1 MPYKFLDDIATADV
15 AFEAW
20 GDTAEELFAAGAN
33 ALLNTMVHDPETVER
48 REETTVT
55 VEDSALDLLLYSFLQ
70 ELVFLKDAR
79 RLLLHPEKVKIGE
92 RDGRFRLDS
101 VLRGERID
109 RQRHPLVVDV
119 KAATLHRL
127 QVVCE
132 EGIWRA
138 VVVLDV

>member
-20 GDTAEELFAAGAN
+20 GGTREELFAAGAD
-33 ALLNTMVHDPETVER
+33 ALLRTMVHDPEAVER
-48 REETTVT
+48 REETVVT
-55 VEDSALDLLLYSFLQ
+55 MEDADLDLLLFSFLQ

-79 RLLLHPEKVKIGE
+79 RLLLHPEIVRIAEK
-92 RDGRFRLDS
+92 DGLFRLES
-101 VLRGERID
+101 VLRGEKID
-109 RQRHPLVVDV
+109 RRRHPLVVDV

-127 QVVCE
+127 RVACE
-132 EGIWRA
+132 SGIWRA

>member
-20 GDTAEELFAAGAN
+20 GATREALFAAGAD
-33 ALLNTMVHDPETVER
+33 ALLRTMVHDPESVER
-48 REETTVT
+48 REEIAVT
-55 VEDSALDLLLYSFLQ
+55 VEDTDLDLLIFSFLQ

-79 RLLLHPEKVKIGE
+79 RLLLHPEMVRIAENG
-92 RDGRFRLDS
+92 GRLRLES
-101 VLRGERID
+101 VLRGEKID

-119 KAATLHRL
+119 KAVTLHRL
-127 QVVCE
+127 LVAFE
-132 EGIWRA
+132 SGIWRA

>member
-20 GDTAEELFAAGAN
+20 GATREALFAAAAD
-33 ALLNTMVHDPETVER
+33 ALLHTMVHDPEAVER
-48 REETTVT
+48 REETLVT
-55 VEDSALDLLLYSFLQ
+55 VEDAALDLLLFSFLQ

-79 RLLLHPEKVKIGE
+79 RLLLHPERVRIAEEG
-92 RDGRFRLDS
+92 GRFRLES
-101 VLRGERID
+101 ALRGERID

-127 QVVCE
+127 RVACE
-132 EGIWRA
+132 GGIWRA

>member
-1 MPYKFLDDIATADV
+1 MPYKFLDDIDTADV

-20 GDTAEELFAAGAN
+20 GATREELFAAGAD
-33 ALLNTMVHDPETVER
+33 ALLHTMVHDPEAVAR
-48 REETTVT
+48 REEIAVT
-55 VEDSALDLLLYSFLQ
+55 VEDGDLDLLLFSFLQ

-79 RLLLHPEKVKIGE
+79 QLLLHPEAVRIAE
-92 RDGRFRLDS
+92 RDGRFRLES
-101 VLRGERID
+101 VLRGEKID

-127 QVVCE
+127 RVAFE
-132 EGIWRA
+132 SGIWRS

>member
-1 MPYKFLDDIATADV
+1 MPFRFLDDIATADV

-20 GDTAEELFAAGAN
+20 GKTREELFAAGAD
-33 ALLNTMVHDPETVER
+33 ALLSTMVHDPEAVER
-48 REETTVT
+48 REETVVT
-55 VEDSALDLLLYSFLQ
+55 VEDTALDLLLFSFLQ

-79 RLLLHPEKVKIGE
+79 RRLLHPEKVRIAEEG
-92 RDGRFRLDS
+92 GRFRLES
-101 VLRGERID
+101 VLRGEKID

-127 QVVCE
+127 RVACE
-132 EGIWRA
+132 SGIWRA

>member
-20 GDTAEELFAAGAN
+20 GATREELFAASAS
-33 ALLNTMVHDPETVER
+33 ALLRTMAHDPEAVER
-48 REETTVT
+48 REEIEVT
-55 VEDSALDLLLYSFLQ
+55 VEDGELDMLLFSFLQ

-79 RLLLHPEKVKIGE
+79 QLLLHPEMVRIAEK
-92 RDGRFRLDS
+92 DGRFRLES
-101 VLRGERID
+101 VLLGERID

-119 KAATLHRL
+119 KAVTLHRL
-127 QVVCE
+127 RVAFE
-132 EGIWRA
+132 AGIWRC

>member
-20 GDTAEELFAAGAN
+20 GDTREELFAAGAD
-33 ALLNTMVHDPETVER
+33 ALLHTMVHDPEAVER
-48 REETTVT
+48 REEMAVV
-55 VEDSALDLLLYSFLQ
+55 VEDAALDLLLFSFLQ

-79 RLLLHPEKVKIGE
+79 LLLLHPESVRIAE
-92 RDGRFRLDS
+92 NDGRFRLES

-127 QVVCE
+127 RVACE
-132 EGIWRA
+132 SGIWRA

>member
-20 GDTAEELFAAGAN
+20 GGTREELFAAGAD
-33 ALLNTMVHDPETVER
+33 ALLHTMVHDPEAVER
-48 REETTVT
+48 REKMAVT
-55 VEDSALDLLLYSFLQ
+55 VEDAALDLLLFSFLQ

-79 RLLLHPEKVKIGE
+79 RLLLHPERVRIAE
-92 RDGRFRLDS
+92 NDRCFRLES

-119 KAATLHRL
+119 KAVTLHRL
-127 QVVCE
+127 RIACE
-132 EGIWRA
+132 SGIWRA

>member
-20 GDTAEELFAAGAN
+20 GATREELFAAGAD
-33 ALLNTMVHDPETVER
+33 ALLHTMVHDPEAVAR
-48 REETTVT
+48 LEEVAVT
-55 VEDSALDLLLYSFLQ
+55 VEDVDLDLLLFSFLQ

-79 RLLLHPEKVKIGE
+79 LLLLHPEEVRIAEK
-92 RDGRFRLDS
+92 DGRFRLES

-127 QVVCE
+127 RVAFE
-132 EGIWRA
+132 SGIWRS

>member
-20 GDTAEELFAAGAN
+20 GATREELFAAGAD
-33 ALLNTMVHDPETVER
+33 ALLHTMVHDPEAVER
-48 REETTVT
+48 REETAVT
-55 VEDSALDLLLYSFLQ
+55 VADAALDLLLFSFLQ

-79 RLLLHPEKVKIGE
+79 LLLLHPEEMRITEK
-92 RDGRFRLDS
+92 DGRFRLES

-109 RQRHPLVVDV
+109 RKRHPLVVDV

-127 QVVCE
+127 RVACE
-132 EGIWRA
+132 SGIWRA